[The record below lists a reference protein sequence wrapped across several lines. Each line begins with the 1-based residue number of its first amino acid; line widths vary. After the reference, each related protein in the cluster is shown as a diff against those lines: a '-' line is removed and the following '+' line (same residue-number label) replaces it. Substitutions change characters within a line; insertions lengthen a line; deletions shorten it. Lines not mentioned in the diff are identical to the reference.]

1 MWAYVIYFKNTEY
14 GFYVMKIV
22 KLGCALLLS
31 AFISVTHANV
41 IHVTD
46 GNGNLLGA
54 ENVLVDGTLYDVTFS
69 KGSCIALYKGCDDL
83 SDFVFSTQASSVLA
97 STALLDT
104 VFIDTGAVNFDTN
117 HLLMAN
123 CTFVNFCAAVTP
135 FFEISDQGVGHVYV
149 ATNVAINYGLVFN
162 SYDAVAP
169 RNFFN
174 TELADL
180 TPYAGYFY
188 AVWTPVDVPEPST
201 LILLSLGLAGL
212 SFSRYRKQS

>member
-1 MWAYVIYFKNTEY
+1 
-14 GFYVMKIV
+14 
-22 KLGCALLLS
+22 
-31 AFISVTHANV
+31 
-41 IHVTD
+41 
-46 GNGNLLGA
+46 
-54 ENVLVDGTLYDVTFS
+54 
-69 KGSCIALYKGCDDL
+69 
-83 SDFVFSTQASSVLA
+83 
-97 STALLDT
+97 
-104 VFIDTGAVNFDTN
+104 
-117 HLLMAN
+117 
-123 CTFVNFCAAVTP
+123 
-135 FFEISDQGVGHVYV
+135 
-149 ATNVAINYGLVFN
+149 VFN